1 MVEGCDMAG
10 LNENQKAF
18 ARLLAA
24 GVTQSA
30 AYRQVFGD
38 KGKSAAA
45 IRSAASRLATDVNVV
60 SFVATLSQ
68 AADRRAVMD
77 RQERMERL
85 SAAVEDCQRKGR
97 YGEMVRNIAELN
109 RMDGA
114 YEPEKLEVSG
124 VLGVGAVVAALQARG
139 QRPPVC

>member
-1 MVEGCDMAG
+1 MSG
-10 LNENQKAF
+10 LNEKQKEF

-24 GVTQSA
+24 GVAQGK
-30 AYRQVFGD
+30 AYRQVFGA
-38 KGKSAAA
+38 KGKSDAAL
-45 IRSAASRLATDVNVV
+45 RSAACRLATDVNV
-60 SFVATLSQ
+60 SRFVASLSQ
-68 AADRRAVMD
+68 GADRRAVMD

-85 SAAVEDCQRKGR
+85 SAAVEECQRAGR

-114 YEPEKLEVSG
+114 YEPERLEVSG

>member
-1 MVEGCDMAG
+1 MAG
-10 LNENQKAF
+10 LNEKQKEF

-30 AYRQVFGD
+30 AYRQVFGA

-45 IRSAASRLATDVNVV
+45 IRSDAYRLAKNADVLR
-60 SFVATLSQ
+60 FVATLSQ
-68 AADRRAVMD
+68 GADRRAVMD

-85 SAAVEDCQRKGR
+85 SAAVEECQRKGR

-114 YEPEKLEVSG
+114 YEPERLEVSG
-124 VLGVGAVVAALQARG
+124 VLGVGAVVAALQSRG
-139 QRPPVC
+139 QRPPVH